1 MSILV
6 TGGAGFI
13 GSHTCVELLNA
24 GYQVVVVDN
33 LYNASEKAVERVKEI
48 TGKDLT
54 FYKADIRDKEAMN
67 AIFDKEEIESVIH
80 FAGLKAVGEY
90 YFQLFRNC
98 IRGSGVYSDYRGMSE
113 GNMYESVWM
122 DEMDAGADS
131 DRSAHGGSGV
141 ECGASAIL

>member
-24 GYQVVVVDN
+24 GFQVVVVDN
-33 LYNASEKAVERVKEI
+33 LYNASEKALERVKEI

-67 AIFDKEEIESVIH
+67 ADFDK
-80 FAGLKAVGEY
+80 
-90 YFQLFRNC
+90 
-98 IRGSGVYSDYRGMSE
+98 
-113 GNMYESVWM
+113 
-122 DEMDAGADS
+122 
-131 DRSAHGGSGV
+131 
-141 ECGASAIL
+141 